1 MTLVRNFAVN
11 PIRYRESRRDQRL
24 LLPRF
29 RVIVDGCVLSAI
41 NWSLS
46 GLLLQGTA
54 PQALILN
61 MPVAGLIAG
70 ENRHGPASQQF
81 AARVARL
88 TKSPDGLAITFDAA
102 DSDAGARVVD
112 FLEDCLL
119 SHLSRRGARQ

>member
-1 MTLVRNFAVN
+1 MTVTQNFAVN

-41 NWSLS
+41 NWSLG

-54 PQALILN
+54 PGALSPN

-70 ENRHGPASQQF
+70 ENRHGPASLQF

-88 TKSPDGLAITFDAA
+88 TESPAGLAIAFDG
-102 DSDAGARVVD
+102 AGARVVD

-119 SHLSRRGARQ
+119 SHLSGCGSR